1 MQKGKLIQHNVPTRL
16 VERNVGRGKG
26 VGKNSSFSR
35 RGEQRSAPNRE
46 VLKTS
51 LSSLGPKRGKLVV
64 IDGID
69 GSGKAT
75 QVKILKQRLIKEGF
89 KVKTIDFPKYD
100 TNFFGSLIG
109 EFLTGKYGDF
119 VKMNSRA
126 VSVLYAADRF
136 ESSAEI
142 KKWLADGCVVIA
154 DRYATANQ
162 IHQGGKISNL
172 KERKEFMRWL
182 DKMEYSIFK
191 IPRPDLVIYLDVPF
205 EVSKARLQEKAAI
218 DKKKYLKGG
227 KDVVEENLKYLKD
240 SRQSALILAKANKN
254 WVKVECCK
262 GKVCMNPEQVGEAV
276 YSLVKK
282 KLK

>member
-1 MQKGKLIQHNVPTRL
+1 MQKGKLI
-16 VERNVGRGKG
+16 
-26 VGKNSSFSR
+26 
-35 RGEQRSAPNRE
+35 
-46 VLKTS
+46 
-51 LSSLGPKRGKLVV
+51 V

-75 QVKILKQRLIKEGF
+75 QVKILKERLISKGF

-136 ESSAEI
+136 ESSTEI
-142 KKWLADGCVVIA
+142 KKWLEAGFVVIA

-172 KERKEFMRWL
+172 KERKEFMKWL

-205 EVSKARLQEKAAI
+205 EVSKARLREKSAI

-227 KDVVEENLKYLKD
+227 KDIVEENLRYLKD
-240 SRQSALILAKANKN
+240 SRASAILLAKENKN
-254 WVKVECCK
+254 WVKIECCK
-262 GKVCMNPEQVGEAV
+262 GKVCMNPQQVGEEV
-276 YSLVKK
+276 NKIIRQKLRLKK
-282 KLK
+282 